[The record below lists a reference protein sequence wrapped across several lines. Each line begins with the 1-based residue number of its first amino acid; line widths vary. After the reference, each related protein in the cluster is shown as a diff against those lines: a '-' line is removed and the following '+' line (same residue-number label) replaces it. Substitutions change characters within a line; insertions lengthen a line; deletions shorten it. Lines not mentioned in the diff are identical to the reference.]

1 MLAEKRRSKI
11 FEIVNN
17 QSSISIEEL
26 LEIFEVS
33 RMTLWRDLQYLENE
47 GLIRRVHG
55 GAMRI
60 DKLNDKEEEF
70 EKRRQNNY
78 KQKHEI
84 AKFVANNYI
93 NDSDIIFL
101 DGGSTVIEIIPYL
114 KKKKNVTLLTNGLY
128 TLLSASKFI
137 SDINVIGS
145 GGILRKSSF
154 TFVGVKAEKF
164 FTDYK
169 VNTTFISG
177 TGFTIED
184 GVMDPH
190 PLEMQVK
197 KIMCDNA
204 EKIVVLMD
212 SSKFKKR
219 SLLTLISIDQIDVL
233 ITDNGISLDFLDSL
247 KKKGLDVEV
256 VDF

>member
-17 QSSISIEEL
+17 QSSVTIEEL
-26 LEIFEVS
+26 LETFEVS
-33 RMTLWRDLQYLENE
+33 RMTLWRDLQYLEKK

-55 GAMRI
+55 GAMKI
-60 DKLNDKEEEF
+60 DKLNEKEEEF
-70 EKRRQNNY
+70 QKRRQNNY

-84 AKFVANNYI
+84 AKFAANYYI

-114 KKKKNVTLLTNGLY
+114 KKKGITLLTNGLY
-128 TLLSASKFI
+128 TLFSASKFI
-137 SDINVIGS
+137 SHINVIGT
-145 GGILRKSSF
+145 GGVLRKSSY
-154 TFVGVKAEKF
+154 TFVGAKAEEF
-164 FTDYK
+164 FKDYK
-169 VNTTFISG
+169 VNTAFISG

-184 GVMDPH
+184 GVMDPD

-197 KIMCDNA
+197 KIMCNNA

-219 SLLTLISIDQIDVL
+219 SLLGLITIDQIDVL
-233 ITDNGISLDFLDSL
+233 ITDNRVSQDFLEVL
-247 KKKGLDVEV
+247 KSKKLDVKI
-256 VDF
+256 VDV